1 VDTALGWIV
10 FGVVVAIMLALD
22 LGVFHR
28 KSKEITIREALLWS
42 SIWIALAL
50 SFNLAIYVWKDSQAA
65 LAFLTGYLIEKSLSL
80 DNIFVF
86 YYIFQYFKIEPK
98 YQYRVL
104 FWGIIGALLMRIVFV
119 FAGIALMEKFS
130 WIVYVFGAFL
140 IVTGLRMI
148 IRSEAEVH
156 PEHNPVLKLVRRL
169 FPVTNKTE
177 DKYLFV
183 RRNGTLM
190 ATPLFV
196 ALVVVE
202 STDVI
207 FAADS
212 IPAILAV
219 TTDPFIVYTSNIF
232 AILGL
237 RALYF
242 ALSGMISRFNRLHYG
257 LGAILVFVGIKMLLS
272 DVVHVPPAL
281 SLLVILGILG
291 VSILTSLRR
300 TRTDGRKAA

>member
-1 VDTALGWIV
+1 
-10 FGVVVAIMLALD
+10 
-22 LGVFHR
+22 
-28 KSKEITIREALLWS
+28 
-42 SIWIALAL
+42 
-50 SFNLAIYVWKDSQAA
+50 
-65 LAFLTGYLIEKSLSL
+65 
-80 DNIFVF
+80 
-86 YYIFQYFKIEPK
+86 
-98 YQYRVL
+98 
-104 FWGIIGALLMRIVFV
+104 MRIVFV

-169 FPVTNKTE
+169 FPVTNETE
-177 DKYLFV
+177 DRYLFV

-272 DVVHVPPAL
+272 DVVHVPPAV

-300 TRTDGRKAA
+300 IRTDGRKAA